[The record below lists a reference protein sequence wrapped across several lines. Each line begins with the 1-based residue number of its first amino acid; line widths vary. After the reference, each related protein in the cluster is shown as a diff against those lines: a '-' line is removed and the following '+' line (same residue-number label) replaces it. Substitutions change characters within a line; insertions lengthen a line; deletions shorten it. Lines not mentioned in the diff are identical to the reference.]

1 MALLSP
7 SILAADFA
15 NLGRDVD
22 VILRAGAEMVHVDV
36 MDGHFVPNISIG
48 VPVVKSLRKACAG
61 FLDVHLMITDPGRYL
76 DDFAAAGADLINF
89 HLEAT
94 GDTAALLRHI
104 RALGKKAALTIKPAT
119 PAEAL
124 FPYLHLL
131 DMVLVM
137 SVEPGFGGQRF
148 MPNSLPKIAALR
160 QTIDR
165 RGLFCQIE
173 IDGGVTLENAPQIVA
188 AGCDILVAGSSVFGA
203 ADVEAAVAA
212 FRAL

>member
-15 NLGRDVD
+15 NLGRDVNT
-22 VILRAGAEMVHVDV
+22 ILKAGADMVHVDV

-48 VPVVKSLRKACAG
+48 VPVVKSLRAACLG
-61 FLDVHLMITDPGRYL
+61 LLDVHLMITDPGRYL
-76 DDFAAAGADLINF
+76 DDFAAAGADLLNF
-89 HLEAT
+89 HLEAV

-104 RALGKKAALTIKPAT
+104 RALGKKSALTIKPAT

-124 FPYLHLL
+124 FPYLHLC

-137 SVEPGFGGQRF
+137 SVEPGFGGQKF

-160 QTIDR
+160 QEIDR
-165 RGLFCQIE
+165 RGLNCQIE